1 MQVVVDT
8 LTNLR
13 LVLNIASIMNERSLK
28 RLFGFVRSNTAIVLS
43 AALLLSTVSGLEAAE
58 NTINISGTGGAIA
71 VIKDLADAFRKKNP
85 QVDIVFITPPL
96 GSKGGIR
103 AVMDGAL
110 DIGLS
115 NRDLLD
121 DENNKDVMAIEYA
134 KSPLAFVVRT
144 DNPLHDIS
152 IKMVEDIYAGRLVNW
167 PDGSSIRLVVR
178 PATDMHNAKLKE
190 LSPEMKKAV
199 ENVLSRKGLPM
210 AATDDENADLL
221 EKLQGSFGAAAYAQ
235 VIAEKRNL
243 KVLSL
248 NGVKPAPETIAN
260 GTYPLIN
267 RCYLVIKT
275 KPLPGVK
282 QFADFV
288 LSREGQSILERLGH
302 WVQR

>member
-1 MQVVVDT
+1 M
-8 LTNLR
+8 
-13 LVLNIASIMNERSLK
+13 LK
-28 RLFGFVRSNTAIVLS
+28 RLFVFVRSNIVMVLS
-43 AALLLSTVSGLEAAE
+43 VAILLSAISGLEAAE
-58 NTINISGTGGAIA
+58 NTIKISGTGGAIA
-71 VIKDLADAFRKKNP
+71 VIKDMADAFRKKNP
-85 QVDIVFITPPL
+85 HLNILVITPPL

-103 AVMDGAL
+103 AVIEGAL

-121 DENNKDVMAIEYA
+121 EEKNKDVNAIEYG
-134 KSPLAFVVRT
+134 KSPLVFVVRT
-144 DNPLHDIS
+144 DNPLSDITV
-152 IKMVEDIYAGRLVNW
+152 KMVEDIYAGRLVNW
-167 PDGSSIRLVVR
+167 QDGSPIRLVVR
-178 PATDMHNAKLKE
+178 PATDMHTITLKD

-199 ENVLSRKGLPM
+199 EKVLSRKGLAI

-221 EKLQGSFGAAAYAQ
+221 EKLQGSFGVSVYAQ

-275 KPLPGVK
+275 KPLPIVK

-288 LSREGQSILERLGH
+288 LSKEGQAILERLGH
-302 WVQR
+302 WVKR